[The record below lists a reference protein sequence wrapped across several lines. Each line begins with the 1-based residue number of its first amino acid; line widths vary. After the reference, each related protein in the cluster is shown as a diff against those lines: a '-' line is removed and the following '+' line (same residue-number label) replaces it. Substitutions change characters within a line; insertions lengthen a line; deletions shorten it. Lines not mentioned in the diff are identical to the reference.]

1 MTVGD
6 QDGIEIGNKSSPVA
20 QQVDAGLPCVDEQM
34 KAGHAEYGTGKESVF
49 GGNSLTSTE
58 KADGWHL
65 RMLEGLPWKA
75 S

>member
-34 KAGHAEYGTGKESVF
+34 KTGHAEYGTGKESVF
-49 GGNSLTSTE
+49 GGNSLTST
-58 KADGWHL
+58 
-65 RMLEGLPWKA
+65 
-75 S
+75 